1 MKVIGDYVVYRR
13 DLCEIVDI
21 KEKYFNNKDYYILV
35 PVRDKTLKLSV
46 PVENENLI
54 RDLISVQEINDLIS
68 SIPQIEPIDIQNRN
82 VEIEYQKLLQT
93 GKHEDL
99 IRIIKTTY
107 LRNQDRINHH
117 KKVGEKD
124 NYYFNLA
131 EMYLYT
137 ELAQVLNMD
146 YDSTKEYIIKKVKE
160 SNK

>member
-107 LRNQDRINHH
+107 LRNQDRINNH

-124 NYYFNLA
+124 NHYFNLA